1 MTNEQA
7 PGWFK
12 PVSIV
17 ALIWNLIG
25 VLAFV
30 MTLMVTPE
38 MIAELPEAEQALFD
52 VPAWATIAFAIAVFA
67 GVIGCVLL
75 LMRKAIAFEVLVLSI
90 IGVIVQNIHGFLL
103 TDTLAVHGPSSLG
116 MPVTV
121 FIIGVGLIMMS
132 NKGKK
137 EGWLS

>member
-12 PVSIV
+12 PVAIV
-17 ALIWNLIG
+17 ALVWNILGLI
-25 VLAFV
+25 AFALS
-30 MTLMVTPE
+30 LMVTPE

-52 VPAWATIAFAIAVFA
+52 IPIWATIAFAVAVFA
-67 GVIGCVLL
+67 GVIGCILL

-90 IGVIVQNIHGFLL
+90 IGVIVQNIHGFLF
-103 TDTLAVHGPSSLG
+103 TETLAVHGPSSLG
-116 MPVTV
+116 MPITV
-121 FIIGVGLIMMS
+121 FLIGVGLIIMS

-137 EGWLS
+137 AGWLS